1 MASKSMVFPLIAG
14 ALLSIAY
21 QWFAQPQVPAAANST
36 APTPPVKIK
45 VESKPTV
52 KIKVEPKPAVKKQK
66 GVDLVY
72 ATAFVPAE
80 EEVEEVE
87 EDTAKPA
94 GEKRKRISFGA
105 TGERN
110 PNQLSV
116 PGFHKLRPGLNVYNP
131 GSDGDCWFAAVV
143 VGMWSIEFPGV
154 PWTKSIDEEYQKALE
169 LRVEIV
175 QYMLKNPKMY
185 KAVLVADGKKPA
197 MTMDKYCDKMSK
209 PGEYV
214 DGSVM
219 EAFCVLYK
227 IQISLYMRV
236 DQRVQ
241 KLSDHGESNAGGTIK
256 LYYSGN
262 HYMCLHE
269 C

>member
-1 MASKSMVFPLIAG
+1 MASKSMVLPLPLIG
-14 ALLSIAY
+14 GVLLSIAY
-21 QWFAQPQVPAAANST
+21 QLFTQPQVPAAST

-45 VESKPTV
+45 VEPKP
-52 KIKVEPKPAVKKQK
+52 VEPNPAVKKQK

-72 ATAFVPAE
+72 AAAFVPAE

-87 EDTAKPA
+87 EDTAKPV
-94 GEKRKRISFGA
+94 GEKRKR
-105 TGERN
+105 TGEKN
-110 PNQLSV
+110 PNKLKV
-116 PGFHKLRPGLNVYNP
+116 LGFHELRPGLHVYNP
-131 GSDGDCWFAAVV
+131 VGEGNCWFAAVV

-197 MTMDKYCDKMSK
+197 MTMHEYCDKMSK

-227 IQISLYMRV
+227 IQISLYTRV

-241 KLSDHGESNAGGTIK
+241 KLSDHGESNTGGTIK
-256 LYYSGN
+256 LYYTGG